1 MRHALVVDDD
11 ADAAETMAMLIADEG
26 CSVSCAGSLH
36 AARRQLAMRRP
47 DVVFLDLHLPD
58 GSGFTLFDEPLLAE
72 DTEIVMMTGDGDLE
86 SSVRAL
92 RLGVLDYL
100 LKPVQP
106 AQLREALDKVN
117 RAAVKQLQAH
127 GPGGEAPGAPVLL
140 GQSPAMQRVMD
151 QIERVALTSVT
162 VLVTGESGTGKEL
175 VAATVHDRSR
185 RRDKPLLAVNCGAI
199 SPQLMESEIFGHEKG
214 SFTGADTQ
222 HIGFFERAKGGT
234 LFLDEITEMPPEL
247 QVKLLRVLE
256 SGTFMRVGST
266 QLQTTDVRL
275 VAATNRDPEQAV
287 RDGKLREDLLYRLNV
302 FPIHMPPLRDRPEDV
317 ALIAQ
322 HFLSTISRREGVVK
336 RLAPSALAELVAHVW
351 PGNVRELRNVV
362 ERSYVMAGGAV
373 IEQACLP
380 APEWSAQAAAQGDP
394 DAPMIALCVGD
405 SWANIERHVVTATLR
420 HYKGHQQRASHALGV
435 SVKTVYNRLREWSQ
449 APPNAPRARGGAAEA
464 GYLAGS

>member
-11 ADAAETMAMLIADEG
+11 SDAAETLAMLIADEG
-26 CSVSCAGSLH
+26 CSVACAGTLH
-36 AARRQLAMRRP
+36 GARRQLAMRRP

-58 GSGFTLFDEPLLAE
+58 GSGFKLFDEPMLAE
-72 DTEIVMMTGDGDLE
+72 DTEIVMMTGDGDVE

-127 GPGGEAPGAPVLL
+127 GPGGEAAPSAPMLL
-140 GQSPAMQRVMD
+140 GQSPGMQRVMD
-151 QIERVALTSVT
+151 QIGRVALTNVT

-214 SFTGADTQ
+214 SFTGADSQ

-302 FPIHMPPLRDRPEDV
+302 FPIHMPPLRDRAEDV

-322 HFLSTISRREGVVK
+322 HFLATISRREGVAK
-336 RLAPSALAELVAHVW
+336 RLAPAALAELAAYVW

-380 APEWSAQAAAQGDP
+380 APERSTQAVAQGDP

-420 HYKGHQQRASHALGV
+420 HYNGHQQRTSHALGV
-435 SVKTVYNRLREWSQ
+435 SVKTVYNRLREWSETGSASRAQ
-449 APPNAPRARGGAAEA
+449 AGVTDTR
-464 GYLAGS
+464 YLAGS